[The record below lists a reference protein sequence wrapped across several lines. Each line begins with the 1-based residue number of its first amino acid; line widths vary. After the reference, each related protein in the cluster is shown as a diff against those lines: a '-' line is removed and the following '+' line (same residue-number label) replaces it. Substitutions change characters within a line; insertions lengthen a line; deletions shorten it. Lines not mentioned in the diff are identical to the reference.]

1 MNKLDEFKEFI
12 KNHRH
17 VFKLIET
24 KKYTWQE
31 LFERY
36 DIFGP
41 DDKLFK
47 EESNEDEDISSS
59 NKEEENQRSSS
70 KVNENTT
77 NNIFDTI
84 AGIDVNKIS
93 DGLNGMKKILNILN
107 EVTKP
112 EEQPMVTRRKMS
124 KPYKRSDD

>member
-12 KNHRH
+12 KNHRY

-24 KKYTWQE
+24 KK
-31 LFERY
+31 Y

-59 NKEEENQRSSS
+59 NKEEENQRSSN
-70 KVNENTT
+70 KINENTT

>member
-12 KNHRH
+12 KNHRY

-31 LFERY
+31 LYERY

-41 DDKLFK
+41 DDKIFK
-47 EESNEDEDISSS
+47 EENNEAEEDSHS
-59 NKEEENQRSSS
+59 NKEEENERSSS
-70 KVNENTT
+70 KAKENTS

-84 AGIDVNKIS
+84 AGIDVDKIS

-112 EEQPMVTRRKMS
+112 EDQPIVTRRKMS

>member
-12 KNHRH
+12 KNHRY

-47 EESNEDEDISSS
+47 EESNEDEDIASS
-59 NKEEENQRSSS
+59 NKEEASKVLLNFFNLDKYSLVISSS
-70 KVNENTT
+70 
-77 NNIFDTI
+77 
-84 AGIDVNKIS
+84 
-93 DGLNGMKKILNILN
+93 
-107 EVTKP
+107 
-112 EEQPMVTRRKMS
+112 
-124 KPYKRSDD
+124 